1 LLFVN
6 LALYSALK
14 IYLTKSATYWL
25 VLFYAVIRMGVL
37 HDAFLAFGLLVVVA
51 TLGLLTLRGRK
62 SFSLIRIVIV
72 VPLVF
77 LVAFY
82 ELSLFTSVSHN
93 LNESLGAAVE
103 FFQRGAL
110 GTDARAH
117 YKDNVKISGVAGL
130 LLFMPV
136 SLFQYL
142 FEPMPW
148 RISAAIDVGSL
159 LENCLRTWLIWKALV
174 GLKNMPV

>member
-62 SFSLIRIVIV
+62 SFSLIRIV
-72 VPLVF
+72 
-77 LVAFY
+77 
-82 ELSLFTSVSHN
+82 
-93 LNESLGAAVE
+93 
-103 FFQRGAL
+103 
-110 GTDARAH
+110 
-117 YKDNVKISGVAGL
+117 
-130 LLFMPV
+130 
-136 SLFQYL
+136 
-142 FEPMPW
+142 
-148 RISAAIDVGSL
+148 
-159 LENCLRTWLIWKALV
+159 
-174 GLKNMPV
+174 